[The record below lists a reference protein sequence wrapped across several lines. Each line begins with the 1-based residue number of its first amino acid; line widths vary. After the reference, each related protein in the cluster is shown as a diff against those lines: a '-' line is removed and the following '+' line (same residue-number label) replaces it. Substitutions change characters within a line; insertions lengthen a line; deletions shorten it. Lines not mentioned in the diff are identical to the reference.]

1 MQIRRSLHLRHY
13 RIRKSALDKIV
24 SVSECLS
31 WSRTVGNLLRNILK
45 LQPRE
50 YSGHRQYRQQTTDS
64 TDNRQYRQQT
74 VLDPASPSS
83 WLDTGVLMCGGWAEA
98 LLAGTLAAAP
108 ELTSD
113 H

>member
-1 MQIRRSLHLRHY
+1 MQIRNSLHLRHY
-13 RIRKSALDKIV
+13 KIRESALDKIV
-24 SVSECLS
+24 SVSECWS

-50 YSGHRQYRQQTTDS
+50 YSGHRQYRQQTVQTTDCPGPGFPFLVAGHWCI
-64 TDNRQYRQQT
+64 NVR
-74 VLDPASPSS
+74 
-83 WLDTGVLMCGGWAEA
+83 WLGRGSVGGD
-98 LLAGTLAAAP
+98 LGGAP